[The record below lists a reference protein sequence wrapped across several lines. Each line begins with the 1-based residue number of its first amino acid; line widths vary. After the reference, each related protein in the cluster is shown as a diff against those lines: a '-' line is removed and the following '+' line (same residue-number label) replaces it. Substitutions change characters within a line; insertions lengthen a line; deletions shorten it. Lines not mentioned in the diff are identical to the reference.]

1 MVVMI
6 QLKTKQEKMASEVD
20 EEINNNEMEIFP
32 YPGKAKSDVWK
43 FFSFLKKTDGP
54 PIKANLDMTTAI
66 CRVCKFISNGKK
78 CFSFPSPLL
87 LFFVIN
93 ATESCLE
100 MLRLNSNYLIC
111 VVLSLFYA

>member
-43 FFSFLKKTDGP
+43 FLNFLKKTDVH
-54 PIKANLDMTTAI
+54 
-66 CRVCKFISNGKK
+66 R
-78 CFSFPSPLL
+78 
-87 LFFVIN
+87 
-93 ATESCLE
+93 
-100 MLRLNSNYLIC
+100 
-111 VVLSLFYA
+111 

>member
-1 MVVMI
+1 MCDDFMNS
-6 QLKTKQEKMASEVD
+6 L
-20 EEINNNEMEIFP
+20 
-32 YPGKAKSDVWK
+32 
-43 FFSFLKKTDGP
+43 TDLV
-54 PIKANLDMTTAI
+54 KHF
-66 CRVCKFISNGKK
+66 RQFISYGKK